1 MSGLW
6 RVIRRT
12 TARRAPAGFRAGGA
26 PLHGIPRLRKGSDG
40 RPRCVACALCAA
52 ACPSNCIHIE
62 PAAPPWVD
70 EEAVSTTSERWP
82 AVFELDLGR
91 CLLCGLCESA
101 CPEQAISLDS
111 AGPVPVKAE
120 RQDLY
125 LGREALLRR

>member
-1 MSGLW
+1 M
-6 RVIRRT
+6 
-12 TARRAPAGFRAGGA
+12 
-26 PLHGIPRLRKGSDG
+26 
-40 RPRCVACALCAA
+40 
-52 ACPSNCIHIE
+52 
-62 PAAPPWVD
+62 
-70 EEAVSTTSERWP
+70 STTSERWP